1 MRQWAQ
7 NLFQIMRIFAP
18 GELIITMDESCTDE
32 GTDITDEGR
41 VTGISFPERL
51 IMISN
56 HQIYADWIY
65 IWFLAYLSKAHGAL
79 KIMLKHSLSQI
90 PIYGTFL
97 KHDKDN
103 IIDNLQVSKKRGRP
117 MWLVLFPEGTVIS
130 DDTRLKSKEF
140 ADKLH
145 MDDFKFSLL
154 PRTTGLLL
162 CKETLG
168 DSVEWLYDLTI
179 GYPGIPV
186 GENPEDV
193 MTMQS
198 IFCKGTGPKR
208 IHVYIRRYRLDK
220 IPSDTENF
228 SKWLLENWTEKD
240 KRLIYFNRHG
250 KFAEEADLDEGVYE
264 NDRTFRVP
272 ITLRNTIRECFGYWL
287 YFILY
292 IPLIYIIIYSTLS
305 VYARLT

>member
-1 MRQWAQ
+1 
-7 NLFQIMRIFAP
+7 MRIFAP

-32 GTDITDEGR
+32 GTGITDEVEEQERDNDKLELLLTRNKKGR

-56 HQIYADWIY
+56 HQGMKFFEFI
-65 IWFLAYLSKAHGAL
+65 
-79 KIMLKHSLSQI
+79 
-90 PIYGTFL
+90 FL
-97 KHDKDN
+97 KRKLEHDKDN
-103 IIDNLQVSKKRGRP
+103 IIHNLQVSKNRGRP

-168 DSVEWLYDLTI
+168 DSAEWLYDLTI

-250 KFAEEADLDEGVYE
+250 KFAEEADLGEGIYE